1 MNKLINI
8 EDIQR
13 DNNKYYTFIDI
24 EFEDRFIGKIF
35 MSDKSKKR
43 LVTKINNQK
52 ILDSFRHDV
61 IGQSIIQVIY

>member
-1 MNKLINI
+1 VNKLINI